1 MAGKRG
7 NGEGSIHQLP
17 SGKWRAQATINGR
30 RAGVVAE
37 THKAAQEQLR
47 KLLSDA
53 DKGLMPPVEKL
64 TLAVHIERWLA
75 DVVAHSVRAST
86 RKNYGDLTRLY
97 VLPTLGKVK
106 LAQLQPAHVQQL
118 YTALLD
124 RGLAPKTVR
133 NVHAALSRSLKQAVD
148 WNLCP
153 RNVATL
159 VQPPRVPRKEI
170 QVLSHD
176 EVRVLLATVRGER
189 WEALMTIALATG
201 MRFGELLGLKWA
213 DVELTRHTLHVQRQL
228 QRDGTYAEP
237 KTAKGR
243 RKIDLPASCV
253 AVLKDHKR
261 QQNEERLLVGPKWQ
275 PNDLVFCTY
284 EGKPLG
290 QRNVFRAFKLILTHA
305 ELPDISFHAL
315 RHTAATLLLLQGV
328 HPKVVQERLGHS
340 NIAMTLDIY
349 SHLIPSMGRAAADQ
363 LDALFA

>member
-30 RAGVVAE
+30 RTGIVAKTYKE
-37 THKAAQEQLR
+37 AQEQLR

-53 DKGLMPPVEKL
+53 DRGLMPPIERL
-64 TLAVHIERWLA
+64 TLGEHIERWLT
-75 DVVAHSVRAST
+75 DVVAHSVRTTT
-86 RKNYGDLTRLY
+86 RKNYADLTRLY
-97 VLPTLGKVK
+97 VLPTLGKIK
-106 LAQLQPAHVQQL
+106 LAQLQPAHVQHL

-133 NVHAALSRSLKQAVD
+133 NVHAALRRALKQAVD

-159 VQPPRVPRKEI
+159 VQPPRIPRKEVE
-170 QVLSHD
+170 VLTPE
-176 EVRVLLATVRGER
+176 EVRTLLTTVQGDR
-189 WEALMTIALATG
+189 WEALLATALATG
-201 MRFGELLGLKWA
+201 MRFGELLGLRWGDLDLIKRT
-213 DVELTRHTLHVQRQL
+213 VHVQRQL
-228 QRDGTYAEP
+228 QRDGTYSEP

-243 RKIDLPASCV
+243 RNIDLPASCT
-253 AVLKDHKR
+253 AILKEHKR
-261 QQNEERLLVGPKWQ
+261 QQNEERLLVGPGWQ
-275 PNDLVFCTY
+275 HHDLIFCTHQ
-284 EGKPLG
+284 GKPLA
-290 QRNVFRAFKLILTHA
+290 QRNVFRAFKLLLDRA
-305 ELPDISFHAL
+305 GLPGVSFHAL

-340 NIAMTLDIY
+340 NISMTLDTY